1 MKIHFDVEGGFA
13 GLAKHLDTDLNHLP
27 PKQRKAIR
35 KLIGER
41 TRYEKLPS
49 FPQARDIRKYNVRIE
64 SENNLYSFS
73 FNDLNLPEEFLE
85 FIYYMKEHAEL

>member
-13 GLAKHLDTDLNHLP
+13 GLSKHLDTDLTHLP
-27 PKQRKAIR
+27 PKQRKTIQ
-35 KLIGER
+35 KLIGEK
-41 TRYEKLPS
+41 TKYEKLPS
-49 FPQARDIRKYNVRIE
+49 FPRARDIRKYSIRIE

-85 FIYYMKEHAEL
+85 FIYYMKEHAEQ